1 MIFIHEAGHFITARI
16 CGVGVNEFAI
26 GMGPKIYS
34 KVSPKSN
41 TRYSIRLFP
50 IGGFVSMVGE
60 DEDSAEENAFGNVS
74 VIKRMII
81 IAAGAF
87 MNILLGFLIMLI
99 IVSTSQTQLA
109 TNIVG
114 KFDGNAISE
123 QSGLMVGD
131 EIIKVGRVNVHTGYD
146 LAYEIMNQGYE
157 PIDLTIIRNN
167 DRIVLDDVI
176 FSTFTQNGATFGNV
190 DFASLGEVKTFG
202 SIIKNTWF
210 RSLSTIKMVWDS
222 LVDLIRGRYGID
234 AVSGPVGI
242 TQELGKAAKSG
253 IQTLLYLCA
262 VISINLGVVNL
273 LPIPALDGGRFVFL
287 LYEAIFRKPI
297 KKEVEAYIHFIGIV
311 LLFSLMIVIAL
322 KDVWSIFIK

>member
-34 KVSPKSN
+34 KVSKKSN
-41 TRYSIRLFP
+41 TRYSVRLFP

-60 DEDSAEENAFGNVS
+60 DEDSAEENAFGNVN
-74 VIKRMII
+74 VIKRMGII
-81 IAAGAF
+81 IAGAF

-99 IVSTSQTQLA
+99 IVSTSQTQFA

-114 KFDGNAISE
+114 RFDDNATSS

-131 EIIKVGRVNVHTGYD
+131 EIIKVGQVNVHTGYE

-157 PIDLTIIRNN
+157 PIDLTVIRNN
-167 DRIVLDDVI
+167 EIIILDDVI
-176 FSTFTQNGATFGNV
+176 FSIFSQSGATFGNV
-190 DFASLGEVKTFG
+190 DFASRGEEKTFY
-202 SIIKNTWF
+202 SVIKNAWF
-210 RSLSTIKMVWDS
+210 RSVSTIKMVWDS
-222 LVDLIRGRYGID
+222 LVDLVRGRYGMD

-242 TQELGKAAKSG
+242 TQELGKAAKTGMQS
-253 IQTLLYLCA
+253 LLYLCA

-273 LPIPALDGGRFVFL
+273 LPIPALDGGRFAFL

-311 LLFSLMIVIAL
+311 LLFGLMIVIAL